1 MAAYHLNALRVAR
14 VHPAIDTIFLTFE
27 VIYSSLLS
35 FSGAKVGSVGTL
47 KSHTLS
53 KDLLFEQLTT
63 IQLPEWQRLIGNIY
77 GRLTPAF
84 INLFPNGTTVFHNGT
99 MENKLLLLATLLKK
113 CQGDTHLTAIATLI
127 NTFNIKIVKACTVQG
142 GDVSTV
148 AQNISNQ
155 KQAVEA
161 MCDAHFANHGVIVSL
176 FPKYPKMIQTFTD
189 TQTLQSKTHQPI
201 YNNTA
206 NPNKIKTVAV
216 KKVTALSKIIVT
228 ANVDM
233 MIWVNDKAKNKNHP
247 VGFFIPANTTTEA
260 TFPWLGNPAHR
271 VFQVH
276 NLNLI
281 TKGEFRVE
289 FL

>member
-1 MAAYHLNALRVAR
+1 
-14 VHPAIDTIFLTFE
+14 
-27 VIYSSLLS
+27 
-35 FSGAKVGSVGTL
+35 
-47 KSHTLS
+47 
-53 KDLLFEQLTT
+53 
-63 IQLPEWQRLIGNIY
+63 
-77 GRLTPAF
+77 
-84 INLFPNGTTVFHNGT
+84 
-99 MENKLLLLATLLKK
+99 
-113 CQGDTHLTAIATLI
+113 
-127 NTFNIKIVKACTVQG
+127 
-142 GDVSTV
+142 
-148 AQNISNQ
+148 
-155 KQAVEA
+155 

-176 FPKYPKMIQTFTD
+176 FSKYPKMIQTFTD
-189 TQTLQSKTHQPI
+189 TQTLQSKTHQQI

-216 KKVTALSKIIVT
+216 KKVTANSKIIVT

-247 VGFFIPANTTTEA
+247 IGFYIPANTTTEA